1 MGKIKGGR
9 KMEINQQT
17 QLLIEEN
24 ERLKK
29 EIQKTYER
37 ITLTKT
43 GRLIR
48 HAVEKKQAYRDTNFN
63 AALRQG

>member
-1 MGKIKGGR
+1 
-9 KMEINQQT
+9 MEINQQT
-17 QLLIEEN
+17 KLLIEEN

-29 EIQKTYER
+29 EIQKSYER

-48 HAVEKKQAYRDTNFN
+48 HAVELKREIK
-63 AALRQG
+63 